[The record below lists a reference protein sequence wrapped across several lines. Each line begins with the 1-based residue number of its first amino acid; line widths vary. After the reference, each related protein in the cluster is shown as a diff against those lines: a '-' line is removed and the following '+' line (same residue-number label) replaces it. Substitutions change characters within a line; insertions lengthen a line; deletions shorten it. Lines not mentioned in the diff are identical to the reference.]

1 MSVTTTLKNVSVT
14 VMATAYHG
22 LYSHGMSR
30 ACVIALALAWP
41 ATGHADARWPV
52 RLQVA
57 FPVGYTG
64 GWDVVHGFTWGFRGA
79 AAVHLEAGFAFGAY
93 GEVLL
98 DAETH
103 HMSAL
108 GGTLSYPVYIWPGTD
123 TDFVWRLGAH
133 GGVRFAEGSPD
144 RRGTVGLATQI
155 AMPFYLYEASL

>member
-1 MSVTTTLKNVSVT
+1 M
-14 VMATAYHG
+14 
-22 LYSHGMSR
+22 
-30 ACVIALALAWP
+30 
-41 ATGHADARWPV
+41 

-64 GWDVVHGFTWGFRGA
+64 GWDVLHGFTWGFRGG
-79 AAVHLEAGFAFGAY
+79 AAVHSKAGFAIGAF

-98 DAETH
+98 DADTH

-123 TDFVWRLGAH
+123 TDFVWRLGAY

-144 RRGTVGLATQI
+144 RRGAVGLVTQI
-155 AMPFYLYEASL
+155 AMPFYLYEASLGLRLDATIHEGISAGSILVEIDVLALGALVLRRR